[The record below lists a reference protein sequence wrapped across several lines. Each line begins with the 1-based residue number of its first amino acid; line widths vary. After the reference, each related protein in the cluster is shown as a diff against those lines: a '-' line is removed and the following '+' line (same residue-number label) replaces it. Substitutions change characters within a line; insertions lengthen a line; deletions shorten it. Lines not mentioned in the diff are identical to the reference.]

1 MLIAEKHAEP
11 REAMIISRM
20 SHHLWPKGG
29 VGTVVLTVW
38 ILAGSLAAR
47 DWKASSSV
55 DRLRS
60 QTTRNQPAAEFDSKT
75 ACDEVVRSHNRLR
88 AEAKLPPLAISSK
101 LTAAAERHARDMA
114 AHEKMAHTGSDR
126 SSAIDRIKAEQYPY
140 RRAGENI
147 AAGRF
152 NTERLMKGWVDSPH
166 HKKNILGSFSQIG
179 VACATGESGKR
190 YWCVTFGL
198 PIRR

>member
-1 MLIAEKHAEP
+1 MSPHEWTRRG
-11 REAMIISRM
+11 REALVLCAWLITGSFCTRAWSINTSDCTIRAE
-20 SHHLWPKGG
+20 S
-29 VGTVVLTVW
+29 TVQQA
-38 ILAGSLAAR
+38 AG
-47 DWKASSSV
+47 
-55 DRLRS
+55 
-60 QTTRNQPAAEFDSKT
+60 EFDRKA
-75 ACDEVVRSHNRLR
+75 ACDEVVRAHNRLR

-101 LTAAAERHARDMA
+101 LTAAAERHANDMA
-114 AHEKMAHTGSDR
+114 AHEKMNHKGSDG
-126 SSAIDRIKAEQYPY
+126 SSPIDRIKAEGYPY

-147 AAGRF
+147 AAGRY

>member
-1 MLIAEKHAEP
+1 MIRHTGAQP
-11 REAMIISRM
+11 REATIISRT
-20 SHHLWPKGG
+20 SSYLRTCSG

-38 ILAGSLAAR
+38 LLAGSLAAR
-47 DWKASSSV
+47 DWTDPSSV
-55 DRLRS
+55 GRLRS
-60 QTTRNQPAAEFDSKT
+60 QTTRNQPAAEFDPKA
-75 ACDEVVRSHNRLR
+75 ACDEVVRAHNRLR
-88 AEAKLPPLAISSK
+88 AEAKLPPLAISTK

-114 AHEKMAHTGSDR
+114 AHEKMAHKGSDR